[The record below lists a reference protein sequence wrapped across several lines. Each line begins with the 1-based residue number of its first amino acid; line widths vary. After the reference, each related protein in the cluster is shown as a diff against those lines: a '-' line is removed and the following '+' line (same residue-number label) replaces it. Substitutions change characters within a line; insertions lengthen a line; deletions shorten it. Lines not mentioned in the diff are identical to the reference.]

1 MHPLPAFLLGFSL
14 AAAVAWFFRRLG
26 MRKIRG
32 LEREKE
38 DLLTEES
45 RVFSFLHEIST
56 SLGGDR
62 TQRRLHEDI
71 VHGIARVVG
80 ADAAA
85 LYLTDNRSGSM
96 LIPAALTRDCPP
108 LIELPEAQRHLPL
121 SAISSWLQLTATPAH
136 DGLLGSCLASQI
148 PVNSPPLSGH
158 GPWSSSLAPSQ
169 EGIAVMI
176 APLISAGR
184 RIGDVDVAQHKGHPP
199 FSPHAF
205 DVFRS
210 AAEQCAFALASAVI
224 VAITIAE
231 DVLVERVHVNH
242 PTVTLCFLKQVI
254 VNLFRHL
261 AAILPIVADF
271 NQRNLFADTCINEVS
286 VNNIVVSDIPK
297 FWVAIA

>member
-184 RIGDVDVAQHKGHPP
+184 RIGVVAVAPPRNNAPSPSPAPSSSRKHTTNAASRMKSARPRKSSASSSRAPPPTSPTTKSMPPIHPP
-199 FSPHAF
+199 
-205 DVFRS
+205 
-210 AAEQCAFALASAVI
+210 AS
-224 VAITIAE
+224 
-231 DVLVERVHVNH
+231 
-242 PTVTLCFLKQVI
+242 
-254 VNLFRHL
+254 
-261 AAILPIVADF
+261 
-271 NQRNLFADTCINEVS
+271 
-286 VNNIVVSDIPK
+286 
-297 FWVAIA
+297 